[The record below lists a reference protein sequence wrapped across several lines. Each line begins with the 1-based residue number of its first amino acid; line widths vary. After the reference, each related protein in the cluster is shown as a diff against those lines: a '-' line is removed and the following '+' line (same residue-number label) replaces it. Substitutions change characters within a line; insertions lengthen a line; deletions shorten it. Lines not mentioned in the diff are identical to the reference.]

1 MSKGRRRLRRALI
14 IFGVLFIV
22 SLSLVYWYKA
32 ATDIAPPQVSAD
44 MFTLQDVSLDGD
56 STLHLGNNFLLK
68 NDLGLYEMYLEGDG
82 YERGLAHGILCKD
95 LIEFQ
100 ESVFIKQLKQIIPN
114 ERYLSMLKYATLF
127 FNRNMPHYIP
137 TEYLEEIY
145 GISKAH
151 PDSFNFIGEKYDRV
165 LNYHAAHDIGHTMQQ
180 YMLVGC
186 TSFGAW
192 DGYTKDGK
200 IILGRNFDFY
210 MGEDFARNKVVSF
223 YKPDSGHAFA
233 SVSWPGFIGAV
244 SGLNEAG
251 LALTINAAAGD
262 PPMGTK
268 MPIAL
273 LTREILQYA
282 SNIEEALDICRRRET
297 FVSESI
303 LLASAEDGR
312 TVIIEK
318 SPTQTGLYESSI
330 SRISCSN
337 HYQSAVFSDEPNN
350 VKNIE
355 ESDSPYRLARMNELL
370 DQSPDLDVEHTASIL
385 RNKEGLFN
393 RSLGYGNQKAIN
405 QLICHHSVIIKPEE
419 RKIWVSAP
427 PYNLGKYVCY
437 DLNLIFANPTAVLKQ
452 KHYYSDEFSIPEDPF
467 VHSES
472 FRRMEV
478 FRRML
483 PLMRFFI
490 QHPKENQPHETFFH
504 LFEEYNPHWYHTQEL
519 LGDYYSAQGDE
530 QRAGRFYAQA
540 LKMEIATTGERNRIV
555 EKLESLSK

>member
-1 MSKGRRRLRRALI
+1 MSKSGKR
-14 IFGVLFIV
+14 FLFISGIV
-22 SLSLVYWYKA
+22 VVLGIAAMSLVYWYNSV
-32 ATDIAPPQVSAD
+32 TRFEVPIVETPSFSVED
-44 MFTLQDVSLDGD
+44 LQRHGD
-56 STLHLGNNFLLK
+56 SIQQLNANFLLK
-68 NDLGLYEMYLEGDG
+68 NDVGLYEMYIEGNA
-82 YERGLAHGILCKD
+82 YERGLAHGILSAD
-95 LIEFQ
+95 LIKYQ
-100 ESVFIKQLKQIIPN
+100 ESVFVEQLRNIVPGEFYIKALNKAV
-114 ERYLSMLKYATLF
+114 LL
-127 FNRNMPHYIP
+127 FNRNMDQYIP
-137 TEYLEEIY
+137 QEYLQEMY

-151 PDSFNFIGEKYDRV
+151 SDSFHFIAPNYARV

-370 DQSPDLDVEHTASIL
+370 DQSPDLDVEHAASIL

-490 QHPKENQPHETFFH
+490 QHPKESQPHETFFH

>member
-1 MSKGRRRLRRALI
+1 MSKSGKR
-14 IFGVLFIV
+14 FLFISGIV
-22 SLSLVYWYKA
+22 VVLGIAAMSLVYWYNSVTRFEVPIL
-32 ATDIAPPQVSAD
+32 ATPSFSVED
-44 MFTLQDVSLDGD
+44 LQRHGD
-56 STLHLGNNFLLK
+56 SIQQLNANFLLK
-68 NDLGLYEMYLEGDG
+68 NDVGLYEMYIEGNA
-82 YERGLAHGILCKD
+82 YERGLAHGILSTD
-95 LIEFQ
+95 LIKYQ
-100 ESVFIKQLKQIIPN
+100 ESVFVEQLRNIVPGEFYIKALNKAV
-114 ERYLSMLKYATLF
+114 LL
-127 FNRNMPHYIP
+127 FNRNMDQYIP
-137 TEYLEEIY
+137 QEYLQEMY

-151 PDSFNFIGEKYDRV
+151 SDSFHFIAPNYARV

-540 LKMEIATTGERNRIV
+540 LKMEIATTVERNRIV